1 MQKMEECLT
10 VFEQGWAQLPK
21 DPFLCQAVILLR
33 SRPKVAEFQGLCHAE
48 LERVYGSSGIKFPY
62 SVQSGWIHN
71 VRLAKSMVLWVL
83 SGRQSPPQRL
93 SGRGNGAIVG
103 MAVPLQD
110 SLPAPALVP
119 SWEDSVLNMAW
130 QMLQHVLSSPAL
142 SLQSIWSQQLP
153 SGVFASSPLS
163 PQTNQWEE
171 QNSRKTSQPQFYPA
185 QVEMAERLFGTL
197 FGHGNGGNIEVGLWP
212 LDQYEEMDFRIL
224 LPPSVSLQAQTV
236 QRVREVFGEGV
247 NVDGKV
253 LNRCMFRA
261 GAANADYER
270 LREAV
275 MERDIVSGRKRRLM
289 MIIVDECHLG
299 IGGGGQMD
307 VLVNGALHGA
317 TGMECN
323 RERILMEDNV
333 YVVFVS
339 ATGWNCLPG
348 VLPEKTVVWNE
359 DPSGYTGWKSYAS
372 DNEEEE
378 GGGEQSKDRLCSGEG
393 YQRLLDYF
401 QLLYRKQLQ
410 RALDPRLFAL
420 LPSLVLMV
428 DYGLAFLHRRGALGL
443 SFSSLLCSV
452 ESRQI
457 VNDHFKNCSE
467 NMRTT
472 VVRVQQNGA
481 QGAMVRWLCYFL
493 GCHGGGSGGDG
504 ARAIRVETSLD
515 GLQKKGNDAGSSF
528 CVLVEKGRY
537 GDSFPGRLMH
547 YDLRARYHRPS
558 CTFSSLLQDVGRCFG
573 YQQRD
578 EAGKG
583 PWIMLNPQGHRL
595 FMGKD
600 GRMVV
605 DRYLN
610 KQGDAHRRSM
620 WWQKTVENENEND
633 KHEKNG
639 KGRERWALLLAQPQV
654 GKTGVYLKLLQMVK
668 DCCRSAG
675 I

>member
-1 MQKMEECLT
+1 MQKMEDCLT
-10 VFEQGWAQLPK
+10 VFERGWAHLPK
-21 DPFLCQAVILLR
+21 DLFLCQVVLLLR
-33 SRPKVAEFQGLCHAE
+33 SRPKVAEFQGLCRAE
-48 LERVYGSSGIKFPY
+48 LERVYGSTGVKFPY

-71 VRLAKSMVLWVL
+71 VSLAKSMVLWVL
-83 SGRQSPPQRL
+83 SGRHSPPQRL
-93 SGRGNGAIVG
+93 SRGGKSAIL
-103 MAVPLQD
+103 ALSVPVTA
-110 SLPAPALVP
+110 SVPATMP
-119 SWEDSVLNMAW
+119 SWEDSLLNMAW
-130 QMLQHVLSSPAL
+130 EMLQHVLSMS
-142 SLQSIWSQQLP
+142 SLP
-153 SGVFASSPLS
+153 SAVFVSAPAQLNKRE
-163 PQTNQWEE
+163 QEGGRTTTKMAQQEE
-171 QNSRKTSQPQFYPA
+171 LELKFYPA
-185 QVEMAERLFGTL
+185 QVEMAERLFGAL
-197 FGHGNGGNIEVGLWP
+197 FGHGINGSYGHG
-212 LDQYEEMDFRIL
+212 YEEMDFRIL

-236 QRVREVFGEGV
+236 QRVRKVFGDGV
-247 NVDGKV
+247 DVEGKV

-261 GAANADYER
+261 GVANGDYDR

-275 MERDIVSGRKRRLM
+275 MERDVASGHKRRLM

-299 IGGGGQMD
+299 IGRGGQMD

-317 TGMECN
+317 TGVECN
-323 RERILMEDNV
+323 RERILLEDNV

-372 DNEEEE
+372 GSGWN
-378 GGGEQSKDRLCSGEG
+378 KDRLCSGEG

-401 QLLYRKQLQ
+401 QLLFRKQLQ
-410 RALDPRLFAL
+410 RAMDPRLFAL

-428 DYGLAFLHRRGALGL
+428 DYGLAFMHVRGALG
-443 SFSSLLCSV
+443 SSSLCSV
-452 ESRQI
+452 ETRQI
-457 VNDHFKNCSE
+457 VSDHFKNCSGIGSE
-467 NMRTT
+467 ELRTT

-481 QGAMVRWLCYFL
+481 QGAMVRWLRYFL
-493 GCHGGGSGGDG
+493 AGYGV
-504 ARAIRVETSLD
+504 IKVETSLEA
-515 GLQKKGNDAGSSF
+515 LQKESNAGSCF

-547 YDLRARYHRPS
+547 YDLRARYHRQS

-600 GRMVV
+600 GKMVV

-610 KQGDAHRRSM
+610 KQGHAHRKSM
-620 WWQKTVENENEND
+620 WWQKGIGSDNGND
-633 KHEKNG
+633 QDGKDG